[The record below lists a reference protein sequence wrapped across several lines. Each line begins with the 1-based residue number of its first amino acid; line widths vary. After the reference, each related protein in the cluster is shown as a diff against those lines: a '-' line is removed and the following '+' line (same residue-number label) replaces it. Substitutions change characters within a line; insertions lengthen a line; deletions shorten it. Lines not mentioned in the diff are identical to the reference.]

1 MEHKI
6 EIESLANIDNA
17 ARQFLAE
24 IGENRLLA
32 FYGNM
37 GAGKTTFTVA
47 LCKALGVQDSV
58 SSPTFAIVNEYRCAD
73 GAPLFHF
80 DFYRIKN
87 NAEAMD
93 IGVEDYFYSGEM
105 CIMEWP
111 ENIEDLLPE
120 ETKKIRISVNPD
132 LSRTISWED

>member
-6 EIESLANIDNA
+6 EIESLATIDNA

-87 NAEAMD
+87 NAEAVD

>member
-1 MEHKI
+1 MKH
-6 EIESLANIDNA
+6 EIHISSLSETDAA
-17 ARQFLAE
+17 ARQFLSETA
-24 IGENRLLA
+24 GHRLLA
-32 FYGNM
+32 FYGQM

-47 LCKALGVQDSV
+47 LCKALGVTDSV
-58 SSPTFAIVNEYRCAD
+58 NSPTFAIVNEYMLAD
-73 GAPLFHF
+73 GDTVFHF

-93 IGVEDYFYSGEM
+93 IGVEDYFYSGKL

-120 ETKKIRISVNPD
+120 ETLAVHISVNPD